1 MAGLSLSASSVPL
14 SVMPAKSHGV
24 WQNPQRK
31 GKASR
36 STEPGDPEAAAS
48 RRAWSP
54 SGAADSSNLRAR
66 KQWNVEALG
75 SHAPETSQQLRS
87 PGTHS
92 RWKVESDKLHMKSAG
107 DLGQI
112 YSQDASTDLSEKPGT
127 SAAVRTFQD
136 WKKDNL
142 TRIKERAKSLR
153 LKHLDVANAV
163 DLLHAFIRQFFSYLN
178 ECPER
183 PYFRDMRELR
193 SGSSHEFGKLLHP
206 NEFDVLLSLPIT
218 DYVHYAEVEGYNGLF
233 YTLTLPRKSRSFPA
247 AFLMEDGQT
256 VSPERIMAEFQEHV
270 DQFIKVF
277 YSVPFPGWQMRL
289 ERKKQ
294 NSPAVPLVMVDN
306 QGDTF
311 MSTDLVL
318 ALEISGRWPS
328 SDNERMDIQQLLGE
342 QEAHLRKTLYFIAR
356 QAPGQDNKE
365 IWKISFSHV
374 EKEILKSHTRTQS
387 CRKYHATKCCRPE
400 CLQMLERLLGALKTE
415 HPSELAPLRSY
426 HAETSFFHTLM
437 EWKQD
442 ADGKPPRVAPCFERV
457 LANFIQQVA
466 TAQLPHFFI
475 PKCNL
480 FGTKFFPPSNLKF
493 LLARLREKQKKKQPT
508 TVSRKKVIASPLL
521 NSDMSWP
528 LMITVG
534 LMILVLIG
542 LSHFGS

>member
-1 MAGLSLSASSVPL
+1 MRGSKGKMAGLSLSASSVPL

-193 SGSSHEFGKLLHP
+193 LGSSHEFGKLLHP

-277 YSVPFPGWQMRL
+277 YS
-289 ERKKQ
+289 
-294 NSPAVPLVMVDN
+294 
-306 QGDTF
+306 
-311 MSTDLVL
+311 
-318 ALEISGRWPS
+318 
-328 SDNERMDIQQLLGE
+328 
-342 QEAHLRKTLYFIAR
+342 
-356 QAPGQDNKE
+356 E